1 MSYPIKEV
9 AGVVRLGESNYSQW
23 VADMKAALMMK
34 GCWRIVDKTIPQ
46 PSPGSD
52 KLAEWLEKH
61 DMAAGLIWLTLE
73 RSQKAMVQAHQ
84 SDAIKLWEELAKLH
98 AKDSEISRFMA
109 YDDLLSITLQE
120 NESLSGL
127 ISRVEEAVNRVKLL
141 RPTTY
146 TLEKLDDE
154 LAAMALIRSLPYEA
168 YIRRT
173 GIRHSATRAARGTI
187 IGHTQLFFARS
198 YQEWKYE

>member
-1 MSYPIKEV
+1 MSYPIKEI
-9 AGVVRLGESNYSQW
+9 ADVVHLGESNYSQW

-73 RSQKAMVQAHQ
+73 QSQKAMVQAHQ

-146 TLEKLDDE
+146 TLEKLN
-154 LAAMALIRSLPYEA
+154 AMALC
-168 YIRRT
+168 
-173 GIRHSATRAARGTI
+173 
-187 IGHTQLFFARS
+187 
-198 YQEWKYE
+198 